1 MKPFKNNIG
10 FDLGTSKLRFYKGGK
25 QIIEAPAEYKKYMI
39 IDQI

>member
-10 FDLGTSKLRFYKGGK
+10 FDLGPSKLRFYKGGK
-25 QIIEAPAEYKKYMI
+25 KSIDEPAEYKKYMI